1 MVSACPAAG
10 EDSDVLLAREPKVPA
25 IHGRRC
31 PNDQLPHRFIG
42 DQHGHVGKAS
52 AGGALT
58 AVMGDTSAGRQVASD
73 AGS

>member
-10 EDSDVLLAREPKVPA
+10 EDSDVVLAREHQLPD

-42 DQHGHVGKAS
+42 DQHGPSSLGERWRGFD
-52 AGGALT
+52 GGE
-58 AVMGDTSAGRQVASD
+58 G
-73 AGS
+73 